1 MFLTLKILV
10 RIMRKTSEGF
20 EFAVDLLLSLFIS
33 YFEKSLIISSIH
45 FLTHKLLI
53 SRPVKSIDIDIHP
66 KTINFFLLREMSY
79 QHDLE

>member
-33 YFEKSLIISSIH
+33 
-45 FLTHKLLI
+45 
-53 SRPVKSIDIDIHP
+53 RPVKSIDIDIHP